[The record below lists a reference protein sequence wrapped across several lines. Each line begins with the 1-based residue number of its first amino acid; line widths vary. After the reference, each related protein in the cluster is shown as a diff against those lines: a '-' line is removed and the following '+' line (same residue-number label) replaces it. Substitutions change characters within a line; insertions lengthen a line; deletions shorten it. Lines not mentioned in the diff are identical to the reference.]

1 MKDSSPP
8 NFRDL
13 REQAGLSLA
22 ELGRR
27 TRISTRMLSYYES
40 GEALPRLDNALR
52 IAEALGC
59 EASDLVGD
67 AA

>member
-1 MKDSSPP
+1 M
-8 NFRDL
+8 
-13 REQAGLSLA
+13 SLA

-27 TRISTRMLSYYES
+27 TGISTRMLAYYES
-40 GEALPRLDNALR
+40 DEALPRLDNALK
-52 IAEALGC
+52 IAEVLGC